1 MFRSCR
7 RIRYISAAHSLRWEV
22 TGTEIDI
29 GESSRDKGNVELS
42 AAKKEVEVA
51 AENKMNN
58 NEVLLGGKH
67 HGLLFSD
74 RLMDRVA
81 AGGGAVNLTWLLDS
95 LLIKQK
101 RIDFMDTLLLY
112 CRLLPSQSIK
122 KINSIMGFSVVLK
135 SHRCRPSESG
145 NSSPN
150 ADHLYCQLEVWTC
163 SLSIYLVIC
172 MYL

>member
-1 MFRSCR
+1 M
-7 RIRYISAAHSLRWEV
+7 
-22 TGTEIDI
+22 
-29 GESSRDKGNVELS
+29 ELS

-51 AENKMNN
+51 AENKINS

-101 RIDFMDTLLLY
+101 RIDFMDALLLY

-135 SHRCRPSESG
+135 AIGVGH
-145 NSSPN
+145 PN
-150 ADHLYCQLEVWTC
+150 REIAALMPIIYTANWKFGHAAY
-163 SLSIYLVIC
+163 LSI
-172 MYL
+172 